1 MFEQF
6 KVKIQASEAV
16 CLHVRRVQYSRLLT
30 LDYYRAVVSLLEKS
44 CTSPC
49 FFIFLDD
56 LAWCRERLSISYSC
70 VYIDNFDDELY
81 ELQLMNLCHHFI
93 IANSSFS
100 WWGAWLSQYPNKMVI
115 LPEDYLVSNMNG
127 RVIPIPR

>member
-1 MFEQF
+1 M
-6 KVKIQASEAV
+6 
-16 CLHVRRVQYSRLLT
+16 HVRRVQYSQLLT
-30 LDYYRAVVSLLEKS
+30 LDYYRAAVLLLEKS
-44 CTSPC
+44 CTSPY

-56 LAWCRERLSISYSC
+56 LAWCREQLSISYSC
-70 VYIDNFDDELY
+70 VYVDNFDDELY
-81 ELQLMNLCHHFI
+81 ELQLMSLCYHFI

-115 LPEDYLVSNMNG
+115 LPEDYLVSNMDG